1 MSPHEG
7 PARARRAP
15 VPRDPR
21 RDVLRELGR
30 AVRAR
35 AAVRDVL
42 GRDVGRPRGRHH
54 GRRLPPRRARSLAG
68 GGRPAMNVSLLIIV
82 VFLGVAVG
90 LALMSRRGRDMDL
103 EQWTAGGRGFGTIFV
118 FLLMAGEIYSTFT
131 FLGGAGLVYG
141 SGGAAY
147 YILGYGTLAYI
158 LSYWLLPAVW
168 RYATPRR
175 LLSQADVFVS
185 KYDSRTLG
193 VVVSLVAVAAMIPY
207 LALQLKGL
215 GIIVSQTSGGS
226 ISSTAA
232 VWIGAVVL
240 SLYVV
245 ASGIHGSAWTAAI
258 KDILTLSVV
267 VFIGL
272 SLPIHYFGSI
282 GAMFHSV
289 QHSKPGFAA
298 LTGDQLTP
306 VWFSSTVLLTALGFY
321 MWPHT
326 FGSALTARNEDV
338 FRRNA
343 IFMPLYQLLIAFVLL
358 VGFVAVLRLPG
369 LPADSS
375 DLALL
380 GIAQRAFPDWFVGL
394 IGAAGMLCA
403 LVPGSMLLIV
413 SATTV
418 ARNIYRG
425 VNPGVS
431 DATVTTVTK
440 LLVPVIAL
448 GAVAFVF
455 AGGQT
460 IVTLLLLG
468 YALVTQLF
476 PALVLSL
483 VRPGWVTRHGAIAG
497 IVVGVGVVAGMT
509 FSGATPGSSTTVDSL
524 IGGLPPFLADLNLGV
539 VALAVNF
546 VVMVA
551 VSAATRG
558 AAPAP
563 DEDEREARF
572 TRGAARPDRAPAART

>member
-1 MSPHEG
+1 
-7 PARARRAP
+7 
-15 VPRDPR
+15 
-21 RDVLRELGR
+21 
-30 AVRAR
+30 
-35 AAVRDVL
+35 
-42 GRDVGRPRGRHH
+42 
-54 GRRLPPRRARSLAG
+54 
-68 GGRPAMNVSLLIIV
+68 MNVSLLIIV
-82 VFLGVAVG
+82 LFLGVAIG

-103 EQWTAGGRGFGTIFV
+103 EQWTAGGRGFGAIFV

-168 RYATPRR
+168 RYCTPRK
-175 LLSQADVFVS
+175 LLSQADFFVA
-185 KYDSRTLG
+185 KYDSRALG
-193 VVVSLVAVAAMIPY
+193 VIVSVVAVAAMIPY
-207 LALQLKGL
+207 LSLQLKGL
-215 GIIVSQTSGGS
+215 GIIVSSTSGGS

-232 VWIGAVVL
+232 VWIGALVL

-272 SLPIHYFGSI
+272 YLPIHYFGSI
-282 GAMFHSV
+282 GGMFHAV

-326 FGSALTARNEDV
+326 FGSALTARDEDV

-343 IFMPLYQLLIAFVLL
+343 IFMPLYQLLIAFVIL
-358 VGFVAVLRLPG
+358 VGFVAVLRAPG
-369 LPADSS
+369 LGEDAT

-380 GIAQRAFPDWFVGL
+380 NISQKAFPDWFVGL
-394 IGAAGMLCA
+394 IGSAGMLCA
-403 LVPGSMLLIV
+403 LVPGSMLLIA

-418 ARNIYRG
+418 ARNVYRG
-425 VNPGVS
+425 LNPSAS
-431 DATVTTVTK
+431 DETVTALTK
-440 LLVPVIAL
+440 LLVPVMAL
-448 GAVAFVF
+448 GGVAFVF

-476 PALVLSL
+476 PALLLSL
-483 VRPGWVTRHGAIAG
+483 VRPGWTTRAGAIAG
-497 IVVGVGVVAGMT
+497 IVVGVGVVAAMS

-524 IGGLPPFLADLNLGV
+524 VSGLPSFLGQLNLGV
-539 VALAVNF
+539 VALVVNF
-546 VVMVA
+546 A
-551 VSAATRG
+551 VTALVSVATRG
-558 AAPAP
+558 SEPVAPA
-563 DEDEREARF
+563 EREERF
-572 TRGAARPDRAPAART
+572 ARTPARERAQQA

>member
-1 MSPHEG
+1 
-7 PARARRAP
+7 
-15 VPRDPR
+15 
-21 RDVLRELGR
+21 
-30 AVRAR
+30 
-35 AAVRDVL
+35 
-42 GRDVGRPRGRHH
+42 
-54 GRRLPPRRARSLAG
+54 
-68 GGRPAMNVSLLIIV
+68 MNVGLAIIAAFLL
-82 VFLGVAVG
+82 LAVG
-90 LALMSRRGRDMDL
+90 LALLSRRGHDMDL

-168 RYATPRR
+168 RYATPRK
-175 LLSQADVFVS
+175 LLSQADFFVA
-185 KYDSRTLG
+185 KFDSRTLG

-226 ISSTAA
+226 VSPTAA

-240 SLYVV
+240 STYVV

-258 KDILTLSVV
+258 KDVLTLSVV

-272 SLPIHYFGSI
+272 YLPIHYFGSV
-282 GAMFHSV
+282 GEMFHRV
-289 QHSKPGFAA
+289 QDAKPGFAA
-298 LTGDQLTP
+298 LQGDQLTP

-369 LPADSS
+369 LAEDQS

-380 GIAQRAFPDWFVGL
+380 GVSQRAFPDWFVGV
-394 IGAAGMLCA
+394 IGSAGMLCA

-425 VNPGVS
+425 VNPGAS
-431 DATVTTVTK
+431 DATVTTLTK

-483 VRPGWVTRHGAIAG
+483 MRPGLVTRHGAIAG
-497 IVVGVGVVAGMT
+497 IVVGVGVVAAMT
-509 FSGATPGSSTTVDSL
+509 FSGATPGSSTTLDSL
-524 IGGLPPFLADLNLGV
+524 VGGLPPFLAQLNLGV
-539 VALAVNF
+539 VALAVNLA
-546 VVMVA
+546 VTLG
-551 VSAATRG
+551 VSAATRRG
-558 AAPAP
+558 
-563 DEDEREARF
+563 DE
-572 TRGAARPDRAPAART
+572 AARAQADEEPRFSRVEQPERARTGAT

>member
-1 MSPHEG
+1 
-7 PARARRAP
+7 
-15 VPRDPR
+15 
-21 RDVLRELGR
+21 
-30 AVRAR
+30 
-35 AAVRDVL
+35 
-42 GRDVGRPRGRHH
+42 
-54 GRRLPPRRARSLAG
+54 
-68 GGRPAMNVSLLIIV
+68 MNVALLIIIA
-82 VFLGVAVG
+82 FLALAVG
-90 LALMSRRGRDMDL
+90 LALLARRGRDMDL
-103 EQWTAGGRGFGTIFV
+103 EQWTAGGRGFGAIFV

-168 RYATPRR
+168 RYCTPRK
-175 LLSQADVFVS
+175 LLSQADFFVA
-185 KYDSRTLG
+185 KYDSRSLG
-193 VVVSLVAVAAMIPY
+193 VIVSVVAVAAMIPY

-215 GIIVSQTSGGS
+215 GIFVSSTSSGT
-226 ISSTAA
+226 ISATAA
-232 VWIGAVVL
+232 VWIGALVL

-258 KDILTLSVV
+258 KDVLTLSVV

-272 SLPIHYFGSI
+272 YLPIHYFGSI
-282 GAMFHSV
+282 GAMFHQV
-289 QHSKPGFAA
+289 QDAKPGFAA
-298 LTGDQLTP
+298 LKGDQLSP

-369 LPADSS
+369 LGESET

-380 GIAQRAFPDWFVGL
+380 GISQRAFPDWFVGL
-394 IGAAGMLCA
+394 IGSAGMLCA
-403 LVPGSMLLIV
+403 LVPGSMLLIA
-413 SATTV
+413 SATIV
-418 ARNIYRG
+418 ARNVYRG
-425 VNPGVS
+425 LNPHAS
-431 DATVTTVTK
+431 DATVSTLTK
-440 LLVPVIAL
+440 LLVPVVAL

-476 PALVLSL
+476 PALLWSL
-483 VRPGWVTRHGAIAG
+483 VRPGFVTRAGAIAG
-497 IVVGVGVVAGMT
+497 IVVGVGVVAAMT
-509 FSGATPGSSTTVDSL
+509 FSGATPGSSTTLDALV
-524 IGGLPPFLADLNLGV
+524 GGLPAWLADLNLGV
-539 VALAVNF
+539 VALGVN
-546 VVMVA
+546 VVVTAA

-558 AAPAP
+558 SAPVDDRPVAAEEPRFARTGEPAP
-563 DEDEREARF
+563 RRVRQA
-572 TRGAARPDRAPAART
+572 

>member
-1 MSPHEG
+1 VNI
-7 PARARRAP
+7 ALL
-15 VPRDPR
+15 VI
-21 RDVLRELGR
+21 VLFL
-30 AVRAR
+30 
-35 AAVRDVL
+35 VL
-42 GRDVGRPRGRHH
+42 
-54 GRRLPPRRARSLAG
+54 
-68 GGRPAMNVSLLIIV
+68 
-82 VFLGVAVG
+82 AVG
-90 LALMSRRGRDMDL
+90 LALRARRGRDMDL
-103 EQWTAGGRGFGTIFV
+103 EQWTAGGRGFGAIFV

-168 RYATPRR
+168 RYCTPRK
-175 LLSQADVFVS
+175 LLSQADFFVAR
-185 KYDSRTLG
+185 YDSRSLG
-193 VVVSLVAVAAMIPY
+193 VIVSLVAVAAMIPY

-215 GIIVSQTSGGS
+215 GIIVSQTSSGT

-232 VWIGAVVL
+232 VWIGAFVL
-240 SLYVV
+240 SMYVV

-258 KDILTLSVV
+258 KDVLTLSVV

-272 SLPIHYFGSI
+272 YLPIHYFGSI
-282 GAMFHSV
+282 GAMFH
-289 QHSKPGFAA
+289 QIDASKPGFAA
-298 LTGDQLTP
+298 LKGDQLSP

-358 VGFVAVLRLPG
+358 VGFVAVLKLPG
-369 LPADSS
+369 LGEGETDG
-375 DLALL
+375 ALL
-380 GIAQRAFPDWFVGL
+380 GISQQAFPGWFVGL
-394 IGAAGMLCA
+394 IGSAGMLCA
-403 LVPGSMLLIV
+403 LVPGSMLLIA
-413 SATTV
+413 SATIV
-418 ARNIYRG
+418 SRNIYRG
-425 VNPGVS
+425 LNPTAS
-431 DATVTTVTK
+431 DATVTNLTK

-483 VRPGWVTRHGAIAG
+483 VRPGWVTKAGAISG
-497 IVVGVGVVAGMT
+497 IVVGLAIVAAMT
-509 FSGATPGSSTTVDSL
+509 FSGATPGSSTTLDTLV
-524 IGGLPPFLADLNLGV
+524 GGLPSFLADLNLGV
-539 VALAVNF
+539 VALVANFAVT
-546 VVMVA
+546 A
-551 VSAATRG
+551 LVSTATRSGDEG
-558 AAPAP
+558 ARVA
-563 DEDEREARF
+563 EDEPRF
-572 TRGAARPDRAPAART
+572 SRVPEPAAERARTV

>member
-1 MSPHEG
+1 
-7 PARARRAP
+7 
-15 VPRDPR
+15 V
-21 RDVLRELGR
+21 
-30 AVRAR
+30 
-35 AAVRDVL
+35 
-42 GRDVGRPRGRHH
+42 
-54 GRRLPPRRARSLAG
+54 
-68 GGRPAMNVSLLIIV
+68 NVALLIIIA
-82 VFLGVAVG
+82 FLALAVG
-90 LALMSRRGRDMDL
+90 LALLARRGRDMDL
-103 EQWTAGGRGFGTIFV
+103 EQWTAGGRGFGAIFV

-168 RYATPRR
+168 RYCTPRK
-175 LLSQADVFVS
+175 LLSQADFFVA
-185 KYDSRTLG
+185 KYDSRSLG
-193 VVVSLVAVAAMIPY
+193 VIVSVVAVAAMIPY

-215 GIIVSQTSGGS
+215 GIIVSSTSSGS
-226 ISSTAA
+226 ISATAA
-232 VWIGAVVL
+232 VWIGALVL

-258 KDILTLSVV
+258 KDVLTLSVV

-272 SLPIHYFGSI
+272 YLPIHYFGSI
-282 GAMFHSV
+282 GAMFHQV
-289 QHSKPGFAA
+289 QDAKPGFAA
-298 LTGDQLTP
+298 LKGDQLSP

-369 LPADSS
+369 LGESET

-380 GIAQRAFPDWFVGL
+380 GISQRAFPDWFVGL
-394 IGAAGMLCA
+394 IGSAGMLCA
-403 LVPGSMLLIV
+403 LVPGSMLLIA
-413 SATTV
+413 SATIV
-418 ARNIYRG
+418 ARNVYRG
-425 VNPGVS
+425 VNPNAS
-431 DATVTTVTK
+431 DATVTALTK
-440 LLVPVIAL
+440 VLVPVVAL

-476 PALVLSL
+476 PALLWAL
-483 VRPGWVTRHGAIAG
+483 VRPGFVTRVGAIAG
-497 IVVGVGVVAGMT
+497 IVTGVGVVAAMT
-509 FSGATPGSSTTVDSL
+509 FSGATPGSSTTLDSL
-524 IGGLPPFLADLNLGV
+524 VGGLPAWLADLNLGV
-539 VALAVNF
+539 VALGVN
-546 VVMVA
+546 VLVTAA

-558 AAPAP
+558 SAPVGDRPVA
-563 DEDEREARF
+563 EDEPRF
-572 TRGAARPDRAPAART
+572 ARTGEPARRRVQRA